1 MATPTSK
8 TGLPTRQTA
17 YTRVGECLWRN
28 NANGIY
34 YAFIKRRGKQ
44 FHHSL
49 KTTDRQLAERRLTKL
64 RDQVSN
70 LCQTKEASRITFS
83 ALADRWFE
91 TVRCNLK
98 PASALRRTVCLK
110 QLKQSLGSL
119 VVRNITARDCDEW
132 VIKRANNISASSFNK
147 ERDTLRRI
155 LQFAIRDGVILDNP
169 ASHIDRRKLG
179 TPHITIPTKPQFSL
193 LVQTITAGDPRAGD
207 AAALIELLAY
217 SGMRL
222 AEATNLTWGEIDFDR
237 GVFAVTGGEG
247 GTKNHEARTVPLFPA
262 MRQMLEQLRASRNP
276 GESDR
281 IIGIKSA
288 KKALMTA
295 CRKAGLP
302 HFTHHAMRHYFVS
315 NAIEAGVDFKVVAGW
330 VGHKDGGVLVAK
342 TYGHLRDAH
351 SFEMAKRMTFSTE
364 EPPGN
369 VIALKETNEHP
380 H

>member
-1 MATPTSK
+1 MATPIQK
-8 TGLPTRQTA
+8 TGVSRRQTA
-17 YTRVGECLWRN
+17 YTRVGECLWRSS
-28 NANGIY
+28 ATGIY

-64 RDQVSN
+64 RDKVSN

-91 TVRCNLK
+91 TIRSNLK
-98 PASALRRTVCLK
+98 PASALRRTVCIK

-119 VVRNITARDCDEW
+119 VVRNITPRDCDEW
-132 VIKRANNISASSFNK
+132 VINRATSISASSFNK
-147 ERDTLRRI
+147 ERDTLKRI
-155 LQFAIRDGVILDNP
+155 FQFAMRDGIVLDNP

-179 TPHITIPTKPQFSL
+179 KPRVIIPTQAQFSL
-193 LVQTITAGDPRAGD
+193 LVHTVKAADSRASD
-207 AAALIELLAY
+207 AAVLLELLAY

-222 AEATNLTWGEIDFDR
+222 AEATNLTWGEIDFER

-262 MRQMLEQLRASRNP
+262 MRQMLEQVKAATKPDSSNH
-276 GESDR
+276 
-281 IIGIKSA
+281 IVGIKSA

-295 CRKAGLP
+295 CRKAELP

-315 NAIEAGVDFKVVAGW
+315 NAIEAGVDFKVIAGW

-351 SFEMAKRMTFSTE
+351 SFEMAKRMTFTAE
-364 EPPGN
+364 QAPVN
-369 VIALKETNEHP
+369 VITLNSTNQTAN
-380 H
+380 